1 MYNITISNKEH
12 NKLKVEVSEKLT
24 HVTHLIKTSVLCT
37 FDLSNFHDAVIK
49 AHNAHISYHK
59 ETVRNAKGGE
69 DYIGNHFHIKRLN
82 ITLSDMQIIP
92 LE

>member
-1 MYNITISNKEH
+1 MYNITISNKGH
-12 NKLKVEVSEKLT
+12 NKSKVEVSKKLT
-24 HVTHLIKTSVLCT
+24 HVTQLIKTSVLWT

-49 AHNAHISYHK
+49 AHNARISYHK

-69 DYIGNHFHIKRLN
+69 DYIGNDFHIECLN
-82 ITLSDMQIIP
+82 ITMSDMQIIP